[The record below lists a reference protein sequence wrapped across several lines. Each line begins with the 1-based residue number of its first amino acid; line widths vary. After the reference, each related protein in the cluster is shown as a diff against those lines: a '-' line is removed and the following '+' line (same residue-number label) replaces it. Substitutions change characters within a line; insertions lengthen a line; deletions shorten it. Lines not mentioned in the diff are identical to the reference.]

1 MFQERLRSI
10 DLKKLTL
17 AESSGM
23 YLNFLF
29 HIHRGRD
36 NYSKQRP
43 DIAKLFTHPWSV
55 NIGKTA
61 IFAFKL
67 LSFYQEW
74 SDHHKFCNKS
84 KRQTSTLI

>member
-1 MFQERLRSI
+1 MQVLLYLPCGIPLI
-10 DLKKLTL
+10 DV
-17 AESSGM
+17 
-23 YLNFLF
+23 
-29 HIHRGRD
+29 IVIRD